1 MATSKPNKI
10 SIKRTIRKGRA
21 GSHRCYTKA
30 KVMNGFWCPAY
41 GTLCAHHTPSKLLLF
56 SAPGHCT
63 EPLCSHT
70 LNLYVFL
77 TFTLLCTSD
86 ISFEHSKTNTIY
98 VTVSYFK
105 QLNHFPAFQRY
116 TEHFYFFLQFI
127 YKTQCECSSC
137 VLRALYPSC
146 ISINCD
152 CNPISCNGCY
162 IIDRWSLLPTE
173 PEVIHMKLFIVQ
185 ILR

>member
-10 SIKRTIRKGRA
+10 SIKRTIRKGGGPVPTAVAHKSQSNEWLLMSCLRDTLCPPHPEQDP
-21 GSHRCYTKA
+21 SVLCSWTLHWTIMFTYTK
-30 KVMNGFWCPAY
+30 
-41 GTLCAHHTPSKLLLF
+41 
-56 SAPGHCT
+56 
-63 EPLCSHT
+63 PLCFFQRLPYSVHQ
-70 LNLYVFL
+70 
-77 TFTLLCTSD
+77 
-86 ISFEHSKTNTIY
+86 ISASSIKNTIY

-116 TEHFYFFLQFI
+116 TEHFSFFI

>member
-10 SIKRTIRKGRA
+10 SIKRTIRKGGGPVPTA
-21 GSHRCYTKA
+21 VAHKSQSNEWLLMSCLQDA
-30 KVMNGFWCPAY
+30 LCPD
-41 GTLCAHHTPSKLLLF
+41 TPSKLLLF

-70 LNLYVFL
+70 LNLYVFFNVYL
-77 TFTLLCTSD
+77 TLYIRYQLRAL
-86 ISFEHSKTNTIY
+86 KNTIC

-105 QLNHFPAFQRY
+105 HLNHFPVFQRY
-116 TEHFYFFLQFI
+116 TEHFSFFI

-137 VLRALYPSC
+137 VLGALYPSC

-173 PEVIHMKLFIVQ
+173 PEVIHMKLSIVQ